1 MVESAINLDVAVA
14 IVSASII
21 LSGILIG
28 LGRAFSIKKIES
40 FGVEELVQSIINA
53 ALIGA
58 LASII
63 ALVGSLAN
71 LDSEGICS
79 SAPDILIKAKCNFE
93 ELNIALWKFEGATV
107 HSLNIIGYYKNL
119 QLNFGL
125 FSTKPFESIE
135 PIFRILSDQIT
146 TTNLLLTANIGL
158 ISFMDFM
165 SKNALTLIL
174 PLGLLLRSF
183 FLTRKIGGILI
194 GISIGT
200 LLVFPTFIL
209 GFENPIENVVNA
221 TNTTENFNT
230 NIYYSPTPVIDL
242 NDNYAVAARIDVM
255 SGRCFNQSNTSLCN
269 NETLTATNISSTNAP
284 DFSADTT
291 ILLQKNSDVV
301 SKAFIYGVISPV
313 FALLISIFFVLEI
326 GGILGSELITSTASL
341 I

>member
-14 IVSASII
+14 IVTASII

-40 FGVEELVQSIINA
+40 FGIEELVQSIINA

-71 LDSEGICS
+71 LDSQGICADS
-79 SAPDILIKAKCNFE
+79 PDILIKAKCNFE
-93 ELNIALWKFEGATV
+93 ELNSVLWKFESATIQ
-107 HSLNIIGYYKNL
+107 SLNIIGYYKNL

-135 PIFRILSDQIT
+135 PIYRILADQIT
-146 TTNLLLTANIGL
+146 TINLLLTINVGL

-165 SKNALTLIL
+165 SKNSLTLIL

-200 LLVFPTFIL
+200 LLVFPTFVL
-209 GFENPIENVVNA
+209 GFENPLENIVNA
-221 TNTTENFNT
+221 TNTTQNFNS

-242 NDNYAVAARIDVM
+242 NNNYAVAARIDIM

-269 NETLTATNISSTNAP
+269 NETLTATNISAQPPN
-284 DFSADTT
+284 FSADTT
-291 ILLQKNSDVV
+291 TLLQKNSDAL
-301 SKAFIYGVISPV
+301 SKAFIYGVISPI
-313 FALLISIFFVLEI
+313 FALLISIFFVMEI
-326 GGILGSELITSTASL
+326 GAIMGSELISSTASL